1 MGSGPRQVWSA
12 VPPVRIHGAQDK
24 LEPTVPGQVSLTTC
38 GGHSQERALIAPQ
51 RVERSAPLLRHE
63 RPASPILVRET
74 RRVDLTGGRCVI
86 AGLSGVLD
94 CLPVALMPMEYGA
107 RLIACM
113 QTKTIFRPSRR
124 HTNKARECGNKTRT
138 RVSSFPL
145 SLLEKGDEVVNSF
158 HSFFMGKRMSTN
170 YCR

>member
-1 MGSGPRQVWSA
+1 MGSGPRQVWPA
-12 VPPVRIHGAQDK
+12 VPPVRIHMTLGAQDK

-86 AGLSGVLD
+86 AGLSGSVGLSSCCTHAD
-94 CLPVALMPMEYGA
+94 GVRCTVDSVHANEKRYSDPLGAIQTRLGSAATKPVHA
-107 RLIACM
+107 
-113 QTKTIFRPSRR
+113 
-124 HTNKARECGNKTRT
+124 
-138 RVSSFPL
+138 
-145 SLLEKGDEVVNSF
+145 
-158 HSFFMGKRMSTN
+158 
-170 YCR
+170 